1 MTQTNNSHCL
11 IGAVTLAQTVLGCL
25 GFSVQKTYG
34 VAIAVVLGYR
44 FVVKWGLVEVLQWAP
59 FSVLVKPDGQVG
71 QCPSRT

>member
-44 FVVKWGLVEVLQWAP
+44 FVVKWGAA
-59 FSVLVKPDGQVG
+59 VG
-71 QCPSRT
+71 PS